1 VSPAD
6 ARLDNET
13 YRDSFATTTT
23 THGQVWKYSTHPAVC
38 QSARQTFTMKA
49 LKYTELFEEGAS
61 TWFPSWKS
69 LDEDKQAMFGF
80 LIWKNQIE
88 RRLLLMSENKNS
100 MDVITMNRIWN
111 ALNKTTEQGERLFSF
126 VRKEEGNDVL

>member
-1 VSPAD
+1 
-6 ARLDNET
+6 
-13 YRDSFATTTT
+13 
-23 THGQVWKYSTHPAVC
+23 
-38 QSARQTFTMKA
+38 
-49 LKYTELFEEGAS
+49 
-61 TWFPSWKS
+61 
-69 LDEDKQAMFGF
+69 MFGF

-88 RRLLLMSENKNS
+88 RLQLLMSENKNS